1 MELVGATR
9 GFIRRPFIVEGLL
22 QGFFGGLAA
31 SALMLILFEYA
42 TKLVSEEFAPYLRM
56 PPLFYASVL
65 GTGMLLGFAGSLISV
80 IRFVRPAA
88 AE

>member
-1 MELVGATR
+1 
-9 GFIRRPFIVEGLL
+9 
-22 QGFFGGLAA
+22 
-31 SALMLILFEYA
+31 
-42 TKLVSEEFAPYLRM
+42 M

>member
-9 GFIRRPFIVEGLL
+9 GFIRRPFIIEGVVQGFLGGLL
-22 QGFFGGLAA
+22 A
-31 SALMLILFEYA
+31 SGLMLLLFEYA

-65 GTGMLLGFAGSLISV
+65 GTGMLLGLAGSLISV
-80 IRFVRPAA
+80 VRFVRPAA